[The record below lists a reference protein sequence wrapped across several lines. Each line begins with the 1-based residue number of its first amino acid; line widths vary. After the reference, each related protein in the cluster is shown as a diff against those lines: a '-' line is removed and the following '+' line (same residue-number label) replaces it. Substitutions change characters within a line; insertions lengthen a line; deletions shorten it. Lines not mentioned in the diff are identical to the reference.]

1 MKNQQQ
7 DSSVHHIFP
16 TTPEAFQKEKE
27 KFDSFEASLG
37 TITIKFGK
45 DETQLAVDG
54 PNALPSRKILEA
66 ASALIQ
72 PFGYMIVPTMS
83 YLLPRTIGFA
93 GMIPL
98 QPTKVVPLETGGSL
112 QIFDFPPPVST
123 EEPSKKEEDSP

>member
-7 DSSVHHIFP
+7 DSSVHYVSP
-16 TTPEAFQKEKE
+16 TTPEEVQKEKE
-27 KFDSFEASLG
+27 IFDSFEASLG

-45 DETQLAVDG
+45 DGTRLVVDG
-54 PNALPSRKILEA
+54 PSALPPGKILEA

-98 QPTKVVPLETGGSL
+98 QPTKVVPLGTEGNL